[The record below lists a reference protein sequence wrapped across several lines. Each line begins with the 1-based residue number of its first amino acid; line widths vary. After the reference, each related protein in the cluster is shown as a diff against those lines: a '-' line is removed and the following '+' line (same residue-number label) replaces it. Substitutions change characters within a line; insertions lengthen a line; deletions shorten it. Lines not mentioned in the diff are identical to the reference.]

1 MELRH
6 LRYFLAVAEHRHFA
20 NAAESLGISPPTLT
34 VQIKEIE
41 RTLRA
46 RLFERARSGVTP
58 TAAGEAF
65 LAEARATLQQFDR
78 AVSTGLR
85 AGRGQLGHVA
95 LGYVGSA
102 AFSGILQ
109 AQVQAFREACPDV
122 LVRAAELPMERLPA
136 MLEEGRVD
144 IAFVRLPMRMPS
156 SLGSHVLM
164 RDRFCIALPRDH
176 RLATRTDPLRPRDL
190 ARETFIVP
198 EQDLGLRAVAQRG
211 RFTALVGATP
221 GSLLAVLTQVSVGAG
236 VAVVPD
242 VLTRAVALPHVVFR
256 PIAGRPIVSEV
267 AAVFRRA
274 ERSPAVRNL
283 IDQIVHTPPLA

>member
-20 NAAESLGISPPTLT
+20 HAAESLGISPPTLT

-41 RTLRA
+41 RTLQA
-46 RLFERARSGVTP
+46 RLFERARSGVSL

-65 LAEARATLQQFDR
+65 LAEARATLRQFDL
-78 AVSTGLR
+78 AVSTGRR

-102 AFSGILQ
+102 VFSGILQ
-109 AQVQAFREACPDV
+109 AKAQAFRKAWPDV
-122 LVRAAELPMERLPA
+122 LLSVAELPMEQLPA
-136 MLEEGRVD
+136 MLEQGRVD
-144 IAFVRLPMRMPS
+144 IAFVRLPMRIPA
-156 SLGSHVLM
+156 LLDSHVLV
-164 RDRFCIALPRDH
+164 RDRFCVALPGAH
-176 RLATRTDPLRPRDL
+176 PLAAGAGALRPRDL

-198 EQDLGLRAVAQRG
+198 EQDMGLREVARRG
-211 RFTALVGATP
+211 RFTPRIGAVP

-236 VAVVPD
+236 AAVVPD
-242 VLTRAVALPHVVFR
+242 VLTRTVNLPHVAFR
-256 PIAGRPIVSEV
+256 ALAGRPIVSEV

-274 ERSPAVRNL
+274 ERAPAVRNL
-283 IDQIVHTPPLA
+283 IGQIVRTAPGA